1 MSERLRRRST
11 PSPYDRELCLIGAR
25 LRAARVRA
33 GLSQEALAV
42 KVQCSQ
48 QTISAYESGRILP
61 RSIGVVALAA
71 ALGVEASKLCRADRR
86 KAS

>member
-1 MSERLRRRST
+1 
-11 PSPYDRELCLIGAR
+11 
-25 LRAARVRA
+25 
-33 GLSQEALAV
+33 LSQEALAV